1 MSKKRLKII
10 STILVI
16 LFSFL
21 FHSIYD
27 KFPNFITSLFF
38 PVNESIWEH
47 MKMVYLSYVAAYIIE
62 LVIIH
67 KTNIHSFNQK
77 ASIVISI
84 LFNIVIYL
92 AFYIPVYNIF
102 GFNEFVTIF
111 SYIISI
117 IITEIVSY
125 KVITSDKNY
134 SFLNKYSYLILFII
148 ELIFIYLTY
157 FPLKLDIFVDELNKK
172 TGISNLY

>member
-62 LVIIH
+62 LIIIH
-67 KTNIHSFNQK
+67 KTNMHSFNQK

-92 AFYIPVYNIF
+92 ALYIPVYNIF
-102 GFNEFVTIF
+102 GFNEFVTIS

-117 IITEIVSY
+117 IIT
-125 KVITSDKNY
+125 
-134 SFLNKYSYLILFII
+134 
-148 ELIFIYLTY
+148 
-157 FPLKLDIFVDELNKK
+157 
-172 TGISNLY
+172 

>member
-27 KFPNFITSLFF
+27 KFPNFMTSLFF

-62 LVIIH
+62 LIIIH
-67 KTNIHSFNQK
+67 KTNMQSFNQK
-77 ASIVISI
+77 SSIVISI
-84 LFNIVIYL
+84 LFNIIIYL
-92 AFYIPVYNIF
+92 AFYIPVYNFF
-102 GFNEFVTIF
+102 GFNEFVTIS

-125 KVITSDKNY
+125 KVITSNKNY
-134 SFLNKYSYLILFII
+134 SFFNKYSYLILFII

-157 FPLKLDIFVDELNKK
+157 FPLKLDIFVDKLNKK
-172 TGISNLY
+172 IGISNLY

>member
-47 MKMVYLSYVAAYIIE
+47 MKMVYLSYVAAYII
-62 LVIIH
+62 
-67 KTNIHSFNQK
+67 SF
-77 ASIVISI
+77 
-84 LFNIVIYL
+84 
-92 AFYIPVYNIF
+92 
-102 GFNEFVTIF
+102 
-111 SYIISI
+111 

-172 TGISNLY
+172 IGISNLY

>member
-62 LVIIH
+62 LIIIH
-67 KTNIHSFNQK
+67 KTNMQSFNQK

-92 AFYIPVYNIF
+92 AFYIPVYNI
-102 GFNEFVTIF
+102 
-111 SYIISI
+111 YIISI

-125 KVITSDKNY
+125 KVITSNKNY

-157 FPLKLDIFVDELNKK
+157 FPLKLDIFVDKLNKK
-172 TGISNLY
+172 IGISNLY

>member
-1 MSKKRLKII
+1 MNKKRLKII

-21 FHSIYD
+21 FHSVYD
-27 KFPNFITSLFF
+27 KFPNFVTSLFF

-62 LVIIH
+62 LIIIY
-67 KTNIHSFNQK
+67 KSNMQIYNQK

-84 LFNIVIYL
+84 LFNITIYL
-92 AFYIPVYNIF
+92 IFYIPVYNLF
-102 GFNEFVTIF
+102 GFNELITIS

-125 KVITSDKNY
+125 KIIVSDKNY
-134 SFLNKYSYLILFII
+134 NFLNKYSYLILFII

-157 FPLKLDIFVDELNKK
+157 FPLKLDIFIDELNKK

>member
-1 MSKKRLKII
+1 MNL
-10 STILVI
+10 L
-16 LFSFL
+16 LFIKL
-21 FHSIYD
+21 
-27 KFPNFITSLFF
+27 TCT
-38 PVNESIWEH
+38 
-47 MKMVYLSYVAAYIIE
+47 VY
-62 LVIIH
+62 
-67 KTNIHSFNQK
+67 NQK

>member
-1 MSKKRLKII
+1 
-10 STILVI
+10 
-16 LFSFL
+16 
-21 FHSIYD
+21 
-27 KFPNFITSLFF
+27 
-38 PVNESIWEH
+38 
-47 MKMVYLSYVAAYIIE
+47 MVYLSYVAAYIIE
-62 LVIIH
+62 LIIIH
-67 KTNIHSFNQK
+67 KTNMHSFNQK

-125 KVITSDKNY
+125 KVI
-134 SFLNKYSYLILFII
+134 II

-157 FPLKLDIFVDELNKK
+157 FPLKLDIFVDKLNKK

>member
-1 MSKKRLKII
+1 MSKKKLKII

-47 MKMVYLSYVAAYIIE
+47 MKIVYLSYVAAYIIE
-62 LVIIH
+62 LIIIH
-67 KTNIHSFNQK
+67 KTNMQSFNQK

-84 LFNIVIYL
+84 LFNR
-92 AFYIPVYNIF
+92 
-102 GFNEFVTIF
+102 
-111 SYIISI
+111 
-117 IITEIVSY
+117 
-125 KVITSDKNY
+125 
-134 SFLNKYSYLILFII
+134 
-148 ELIFIYLTY
+148 ELM
-157 FPLKLDIFVDELNKK
+157 DGVN
-172 TGISNLY
+172 